1 MNMNKFHFCGLG
13 LIGGSIAKA
22 IRKYYPDST
31 INVYARHPEK
41 VAAAL
46 SDGTANRIT
55 DDLADIEPDTD
66 VLFLCAP
73 TGANIENMK
82 SIRQFLM
89 EHENMLIT
97 DVGSVKGDICSAAAE
112 QGLSSHFLGGHPM
125 TGKETSGYGNSDPT
139 LLENAYYILTPAKDT
154 AKELVADFTEMV
166 ASIKAIPLAESPDY
180 HDFATAAISHV
191 PHLIA
196 AALVKNVADSDNEAQ
211 FMRTI
216 AAGGFKDI
224 TRIASADPDMWENIC
239 RSNTKNIRVLL
250 RRYINELELVD
261 DTLEYGDFSG
271 INELFRESG
280 SYRNSMPEKA
290 KGALP
295 PIYRIFVDIP
305 DESGAIAGIATL
317 LAAHNISIKNTGINN
332 NREQYEGALYIEFYT
347 ADAKAKALPLLN
359 DAGYRVTAEQ

>member
-22 IRKYYPDST
+22 IRKYYPDSI
-31 INVYARHPEK
+31 INVYSRHPER

-55 DDLADIEPDTD
+55 DRFSDIDPDTD

-82 SIRQFLM
+82 AIKPFLT
-89 EHENMLIT
+89 EHEKMLIT
-97 DVGSVKGDICSAAAE
+97 DVGSVKGDICRAAADL
-112 QGLSSHFLGGHPM
+112 GLSSHFLGGHPM
-125 TGKETSGYGNSDPT
+125 TGRETSGYDNSDPT
-139 LLENAYYILTPAKDT
+139 LLENAYYILTPAEDT
-154 AKELVADFTEMV
+154 SKNLVADFTEIV
-166 ASIKAIPLAESPDY
+166 SSIRAIPLAESPDY

-239 RSNTKNIRVLL
+239 RSNTQNIRVLL
-250 RRYINELELVD
+250 RRYINELELID

>member
-1 MNMNKFHFCGLG
+1 MNMHKFHFCGLG

-22 IRKYYPDST
+22 IRKYYPDSI
-31 INVYARHPEK
+31 INVYARHPER

-55 DDLADIEPDTD
+55 NNLSDIDQDTD

-82 SIRQFLM
+82 SINQLLM
-89 EHENMLIT
+89 DYEKLLIT

-112 QGLSSHFLGGHPM
+112 LGLSSHFLGGHPM
-125 TGKETSGYGNSDPT
+125 TGKEQSGYAHADAGI
-139 LLENAYYILTPAKDT
+139 LENAYYILTPSDEIPSAIVDEF
-154 AKELVADFTEMV
+154 AALVAG
-166 ASIKAIPLAESPDY
+166 IHAIPLVEKPEY
-180 HDFATAAISHV
+180 HDYATAAISHV

-196 AALVKNVADSDNEAQ
+196 AALVKNVKDSDNEAQ
-211 FMRTI
+211 FMKTI

-224 TRIASADPDMWENIC
+224 TRIASSDPDMWENIC
-239 RSNTKNIRVLL
+239 RSNTANIRKLL
-250 RRYINELELVD
+250 RLYINELEKID
-261 DTLEYGDFSG
+261 DALDGSDFDQ
-271 INELFRESG
+271 INRLFAESG

-290 KGALP
+290 RGSLP
-295 PIYRIFVDIP
+295 PIYRVFVDIP

-332 NREQYEGALYIEFYT
+332 NREQYEGALYIEFYSKE
-347 ADAKAKALPLLN
+347 AKEMALPLLK

>member
-22 IRKYYPDST
+22 IRKYYPESI

-46 SDGTANRIT
+46 SDGTANKIT
-55 DDLADIEPDTD
+55 DTLSDIDPDTD

-73 TGANIENMK
+73 TGANIENIK
-82 SIRQFLM
+82 SVRQFLM

-112 QGLSSHFLGGHPM
+112 LGLSSHFLGGHPM
-125 TGKETSGYGNSDPT
+125 TGKETTGYDNSDPT

-211 FMRTI
+211 FMKTI

-250 RRYINELELVD
+250 RRYINELERID
-261 DTLEYGDFSG
+261 DILEYEDYAG
-271 INELFRESG
+271 INGLFKESG
-280 SYRNSMPEKA
+280 TYRNSMPEKA